1 MPNNFFLKYPNHSRT
16 KDWKPTDTDDIQ
28 CFLATHLLMGIVQK
42 PELSNFWSTD
52 PLLQTPFFA
61 HILPRNRFQLIQ
73 QFLHFADNS
82 LYCIDDPNRD
92 KLFKVRKV
100 IQMIVD
106 RCKSVYIPSEHISI
120 DEELLLWKGRLTFK
134 QYIPNK
140 RARFG
145 IKLFSLCEDSG
156 YMWNSF
162 VYLGKEAPEI
172 VCERDENIVKQMGK
186 SGCSCNFVVSGSSW

>member
-1 MPNNFFLKYPNHSRT
+1 
-16 KDWKPTDTDDIQ
+16 
-28 CFLATHLLMGIVQK
+28 MGIVQK

-61 HILPRNRFQLIQ
+61 HILPSNRFQLIQ

-82 LYCIDDPNRD
+82 LYCIDDPNRN

-120 DEELLLWKGRLTFK
+120 DEELLLWKGCLTFK

-162 VYLGKEAPEI
+162 VYLGKEASEI
-172 VCERDENIVKQMGK
+172 VCESDENIVKQMGK
-186 SGCSCNFVVSGSSW
+186 SGAVVISLCQDLLGEGYKIYVDNWYTSEALFKYLYE